1 MSVVHFKIGEV
12 PAVEVDATSN
22 FTTDEIQ
29 FPNSLSWSVTFKRNA
44 VVGGTPVY
52 TIEVSNNGN
61 TWYDY
66 NNLSTDVS
74 LEDSVADDSM
84 SYTFMRIQYL
94 AAGVS
99 SGTLDVELNINSDI

>member
-1 MSVVHFKIGEV
+1 MNVVNFNIGGV
-12 PAVEVDATSN
+12 PAVSVDATSN
-22 FTTDEIQ
+22 FTTDGIK

-44 VVGGTPVY
+44 IVGGTPVY
-52 TIEVSNNGN
+52 TVEVSNNEI

-84 SYTFMRIQYL
+84 SFTFMRIQYL
-94 AAGVS
+94 ASGVS
-99 SGTLDVELNINSDI
+99 SGTLDVELNINSGI